1 MNGRPV
7 SAVSRVATWVAPPL
21 LGLLALLL
29 GQDASWDLRN
39 YHFYDPHAW
48 LHGRLDLDVAVA
60 HVATFYNPTLHLP
73 FYWAVTHLQPRAVGF
88 LLGALAGLN
97 VPFLLAICRR
107 VDQRAG
113 EMPRPWVVLALTTAG
128 LAGAMF
134 VSELGTSFG
143 DNLLSVP
150 VLAAVALVLRDRARL
165 SAAQGW
171 RAALLPALLCGAAAG
186 LKLPFAVYGVA
197 LAAMLLWA
205 AGGVRHR
212 LQVLLATGG
221 AGLAGALLTGGW
233 WAAQM
238 WQRYGNPVF
247 PYFNEWFGSPWA
259 SAASYRDPRFLPEGP
274 LQAAMFPLQ
283 FALAPRRVAEVAFF
297 DLRFPLL
304 YLAALTLAGLL
315 AWRALRRR
323 GTVEGT
329 GDEANS
335 AALLLVFVGVAFLA
349 WMRMFGIARYL
360 VVGELLAPAAIWAAW
375 RLGWPQWRPASGV
388 AMLLLAA
395 LLLTLR
401 PADWSRRPWSRDYF
415 DVAAPTIEE
424 PSRTLVLMVGNEP
437 GGYLV
442 PYLPASLRFLRID
455 GYFTGPSPQP
465 NESDRAM
472 QRAVRGHRGPVLF
485 LFRSYERPRA
495 VRAAAAYGLRI
506 STTDCRAWLPGI
518 EPDQRHPFELCG
530 EDLPAS

>member
-1 MNGRPV
+1 MARAKEVTDGAEPAGN
-7 SAVSRVATWVAPPL
+7 SVAA
-21 LGLLALLL
+21 
-29 GQDASWDLRN
+29 
-39 YHFYDPHAW
+39 
-48 LHGRLDLDVAVA
+48 
-60 HVATFYNPTLHLP
+60 
-73 FYWAVTHLQPRAVGF
+73 
-88 LLGALAGLN
+88 
-97 VPFLLAICRR
+97 
-107 VDQRAG
+107 
-113 EMPRPWVVLALTTAG
+113 E
-128 LAGAMF
+128 
-134 VSELGTSFG
+134 
-143 DNLLSVP
+143 NLV
-150 VLAAVALVLRDRARL
+150 
-165 SAAQGW
+165 
-171 RAALLPALLCGAAAG
+171 
-186 LKLPFAVYGVA
+186 
-197 LAAMLLWA
+197 
-205 AGGVRHR
+205 
-212 LQVLLATGG
+212 
-221 AGLAGALLTGGW
+221 
-233 WAAQM
+233 
-238 WQRYGNPVF
+238 
-247 PYFNEWFGSPWA
+247 
-259 SAASYRDPRFLPEGP
+259 
-274 LQAAMFPLQ
+274 
-283 FALAPRRVAEVAFF
+283 
-297 DLRFPLL
+297 
-304 YLAALTLAGLL
+304 YLAKQLDKADYREKA
-315 AWRALRRR
+315 RR
-323 GTVEGT
+323 T
-329 GDEANS
+329 
-335 AALLLVFVGVAFLA
+335 
-349 WMRMFGIARYL
+349 IQ
-360 VVGELLAPAAIWAAW
+360 APAAIWAAW